1 MPALINGMSIL
12 IVLAVL
18 FVLLV
23 MPLNARNMRRM
34 PPPRYIKGSVNNA
47 RPIRTPLQIA
57 ATAGFEDL
65 GMHAAYRT
73 GQSKPWTIEVLEAP
87 SESAANAEFKKL
99 FEINIST
106 DRR

>member
-1 MPALINGMSIL
+1 VMGD
-12 IVLAVL
+12 AV
-18 FVLLV
+18 
-23 MPLNARNMRRM
+23 N
-34 PPPRYIKGSVNNA
+34 
-47 RPIRTPLQIA
+47 RTLQPGVPLQIA
-57 ATAGFEDL
+57 ATAGFEDV

-87 SESAANAEFKKL
+87 SEGALNSEFRKL